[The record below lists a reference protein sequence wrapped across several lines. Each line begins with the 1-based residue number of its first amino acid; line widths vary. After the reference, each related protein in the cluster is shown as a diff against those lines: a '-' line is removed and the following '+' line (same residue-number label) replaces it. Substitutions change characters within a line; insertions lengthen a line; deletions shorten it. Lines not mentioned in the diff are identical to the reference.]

1 EPIYKYRGTVTKPAS
16 DNRVYRYQGN
26 VTKPATDTRTYEDRF
41 QYEISLDYERV
52 VPVQKWTKGNQ
63 IVEFFK
69 NAGVELNGTTFT
81 VSENDTYTV
90 YAEDTAG
97 NESIETINIS
107 NIDKKPITPIL
118 SASPITPTNENVTV
132 EIKYS
137 DNSVVKK
144 YRIDS
149 GVWTDYTV
157 PISII
162 KNGTVEAKGQNSE
175 GEWSE
180 IGSISLNNIDKTAP
194 DISLS
199 ASPTTLTATD
209 VTITADIRDL
219 DNELFKTPEST
230 STIQTHTFSIPG
242 LKMLNGA
249 KANTGN
255 AEIVNVD
262 GEKVTVKVSGGNPS
276 RKVETGGSYTPED
289 TKYVEGQTSSSYNS
303 GGYVGNLLQYVY
315 SGSYTPS
322 HSIEVTGQSS
332 SYYNSGGYSGTLS
345 QYYYG
350 PGPSSLRLISSNH
363 GYGQDHSGMS
373 GNGQYFYECNPS
385 NGNPQG
391 GWFCKLY
398 EVIPGEPIYKYRGT
412 VTKPASDNRVYRYQ
426 GNVTKPATDTRTYE
440 DRFQ

>member
-1 EPIYKYRGTVTKPAS
+1 
-16 DNRVYRYQGN
+16 
-26 VTKPATDTRTYEDRF
+26 
-41 QYEISLDYERV
+41 
-52 VPVQKWTKGNQ
+52 
-63 IVEFFK
+63 
-69 NAGVELNGTTFT
+69 
-81 VSENDTYTV
+81 
-90 YAEDTAG
+90 
-97 NESIETINIS
+97 
-107 NIDKKPITPIL
+107 
-118 SASPITPTNENVTV
+118 
-132 EIKYS
+132 
-137 DNSVVKK
+137 
-144 YRIDS
+144 
-149 GVWTDYTV
+149 YTV

-440 DRFQ
+440 DRFQYEISLDYERVVPVQKWTKGNQIVEFFKNAGVELNGTTFTVSENDTYTVYAEDTAGNESIETINISNIDKKPITPILSASPITPT